1 VNPQAARADVLLI
14 GLGGAGGIAAD
25 VLTRAGA
32 RVLALEAGPRVGA
45 ADAELDEIANDVHGR
60 LSRPKALAEVPTWRS
75 DPSRDAGPSP
85 WPMLMVNAV
94 GGSTVHYPGLS
105 ARFHPWNFESRTRT
119 IERYGLAAIPAGST
133 IADWPLGYAE
143 LEPQYEAVER
153 AIGVAGDAGNIGG
166 ALTGAGSHFEGPRAS
181 AYPMPPL
188 RRSGWTELTDAAART
203 LGWHPFAAP
212 AAINSVPFNGNPE
225 CTYCGFCS
233 GNSCYRDAKGSTD
246 ANVIARAEQTGLLTV
261 VTGAR
266 VTRLEVDRDGLI
278 SGAHYVKDGRECFA
292 PASFVL
298 LATFTYENVRLLLL
312 SSSKQYPRGLSN
324 NHGQV
329 GRHYMAHVTPFVFG
343 LFPGRRLNLFS
354 GLWSQATCVDDWN
367 ADNFDHSG
375 LGFIGGALLAAP
387 QELKPI
393 AAASGP
399 LPASVPRWGS
409 AWKAWLK
416 ANAQS
421 VGYLSAQVES
431 LSYEENFLD
440 LDPTARDPF
449 GLPVV
454 RVTHRA
460 RANEQTSAA
469 FMIEKLRT
477 WLQAAGA
484 SETWH
489 AERLAVEARHCY
501 GGTRMGDD
509 AEHSVVDR
517 FGFSHEAPNLGILGT
532 STFPTTGGHNPTLT
546 LQALAWRTAERLV
559 ELSRGH

>member
-1 VNPQAARADVLLI
+1 VSGHPTPRADVLLI

-32 RVLALEAGPRVGA
+32 RVVALEAGPQLGA
-45 ADAELDEIANDVHGR
+45 RDAQLDEIANDVHAR
-60 LSRPKALAEVPTWRS
+60 LSRPKALAEVPTWRA
-75 DPSRDAGPSP
+75 DPSSEAGPSP
-85 WPMLMVNAV
+85 WPMLMVNGV

-105 ARFHPWNFESRTRT
+105 ARLHPWNFESRTRT
-119 IERYGLAAIPAGST
+119 IERYGAAAIPDGST
-133 IADWPLGYAE
+133 LADWPLSYDE
-143 LEPQYEAVER
+143 LERHYAAVEL
-153 AIGVAGDAGNIGG
+153 AIGVAGAAGNIAGTF
-166 ALTGAGSHFEGPRAS
+166 TGEGSRFEGPRAG

-188 RRSGWTELTDAAART
+188 RRSGWTGLTDAAART
-203 LGWHPFAAP
+203 LGWHPFPAP
-212 AAINSVPFNGNPE
+212 AAINSVPYNGNPA

-246 ANVIARAEQTGLLTV
+246 ANVIRRTHETGLLSV

-266 VTRLEVDRDGLI
+266 VTRLEVDGDGLV
-278 SGAHYVKDGRECFA
+278 SGASYVQDGRERFA
-292 PASFVL
+292 PASCVL

-312 SSSKQYPRGLSN
+312 SASGQFPHGLSN

-375 LGFIGGALLAAP
+375 LGFLGGALLAAP

-393 AAASGP
+393 AAASAP

-409 AWKAWLK
+409 PWKAWLK
-416 ANAQS
+416 ENAQS

-431 LSYEENFLD
+431 LSYEQNLLD
-440 LDPTARDPF
+440 LDPVARDPF
-449 GLPVV
+449 GVPVV
-454 RVTHRA
+454 RVTHSA
-460 RANEQTSAA
+460 REHEHRSAA
-469 FMIEKLRT
+469 FMLEKLRR
-477 WLQAAGA
+477 WLEAAGA

-489 AERLAVEARHCY
+489 DERLAVEARHCY

-509 AEHSVVDR
+509 PERSVVDR
-517 FGFSHEAPNLGILGT
+517 FGFSHEVPNLGILGT

-546 LQALAWRTAERLV
+546 LQALAWRTAEQLIAR
-559 ELSRGH
+559 SG